1 MNSTESGRVAFRA
14 ERAFVDGELRPA
26 VVLVDDGTIAALD
39 GPVPPGCRVVEVPAG
54 AVLLPGLVDTHVHI
68 NEPGRTA
75 WEGFA
80 TATAAAAAAGVTTL
94 LDMPLNSI
102 PPTTSPEA
110 LDAKRAAT
118 AGKLAVDVGFW
129 GGAVPENL
137 GSLGPLVAAGVFGVK
152 VFLSPSGVP
161 EFGSLDGEQFV
172 RALTEVA
179 ALGSRCIVHAE
190 DPRLLGGAGALGRQ
204 YADFAASRPASSERS
219 AIASVIAGAERTGAR
234 THVVHLADA
243 GALGRLRAARAAGVP
258 LTLETCP
265 HYLTL
270 SADQVPDGAAEYK
283 CCPPIRDRENR
294 DGLWQGV
301 LDGTIDAIVSDH
313 SPSTAEVKHCGDG
326 DFGLA
331 WGGIAGLQTGLA
343 TVWTE
348 ARERGIALERILP
361 LFTTGPAGLVGL
373 ERLGRIEPGAPAHL
387 AVFLP
392 EEPWTVDAA
401 RLQHRN
407 PISPWHGRE
416 LAGVVDATYL
426 RGRQVWSRTSGL
438 LSRHG
443 EMLSAAG

>member
-152 VFLSPSGVP
+152 VFLSPPGCRS
-161 EFGSLDGEQFV
+161 S
-172 RALTEVA
+172 
-179 ALGSRCIVHAE
+179 
-190 DPRLLGGAGALGRQ
+190 
-204 YADFAASRPASSERS
+204 AASTASSSSGRS
-219 AIASVIAGAERTGAR
+219 PRS
-234 THVVHLADA
+234 
-243 GALGRLRAARAAGVP
+243 
-258 LTLETCP
+258 
-265 HYLTL
+265 
-270 SADQVPDGAAEYK
+270 
-283 CCPPIRDRENR
+283 PP
-294 DGLWQGV
+294 
-301 LDGTIDAIVSDH
+301 
-313 SPSTAEVKHCGDG
+313 
-326 DFGLA
+326 
-331 WGGIAGLQTGLA
+331 
-343 TVWTE
+343 
-348 ARERGIALERILP
+348 
-361 LFTTGPAGLVGL
+361 
-373 ERLGRIEPGAPAHL
+373 
-387 AVFLP
+387 
-392 EEPWTVDAA
+392 
-401 RLQHRN
+401 
-407 PISPWHGRE
+407 
-416 LAGVVDATYL
+416 
-426 RGRQVWSRTSGL
+426 
-438 LSRHG
+438 
-443 EMLSAAG
+443 SAAGASCMPRTRGCSAGRGRWAGSTPTSPPAGRRPVNAARSRR